1 MRIFLTIILPN
12 QNQNDRLT
20 TTTTTKKLYLQ
31 KNLLCLIHGHGFLYA
46 QDWT

>member
-20 TTTTTKKLYLQ
+20 TTTTTKKSIFAEESIS
-31 KNLLCLIHGHGFLYA
+31 LIHGHGFLYA